1 MAQEPALT
9 VGEMKQGRLIH
20 PFLADVQL
28 STPSCMWNSH
38 LLHAYLI
45 SGGAPPKFAQKVFFK
60 EAHDS
65 SLEFK
70 KLNAQ
75 AKMLSFQISQ
85 SPVNYTVQTK
95 IIDFNFSLIYLA
107 LDKIP

>member
-1 MAQEPALT
+1 MGGAQEPALT
-9 VGEMKQGRLIH
+9 VGAMKQGRLMH
-20 PFLADVQL
+20 PFLADIQL
-28 STPSCMWNSH
+28 STPSCMWHSQ

-45 SGGAPPKFAQKVFFK
+45 SGGTPPKLTQKIFFK

-70 KLNAQ
+70 KLNTQ

-85 SPVNYTVQTK
+85 SPISYTVQTE
-95 IIDFNFSLIYLA
+95 IINYNFSLIY
-107 LDKIP
+107 KIP